1 MTRSEVKRNVGFVLV
16 GVAAMLLKARY
27 SAQLPEPIRNGGG
40 NAAGSF
46 AVYFMI
52 GSSALGRR
60 FGRLGTVF
68 LALLAVQ
75 SFEATDGF
83 GVMTNTYDPMD
94 YMANVVGIGIAVA
107 VDLATAVGWRKTPPP
122 PVPPRA

>member
-1 MTRSEVKRNVGFVLV
+1 MTQSEVKRNVGFVLV

-46 AVYFMI
+46 AVYFVI
-52 GSSALGRR
+52 GSSVLGRR
-60 FGRLGTVF
+60 IGRLGTV
-68 LALLAVQ
+68 LVALLAVQ

-94 YMANVVGIGIAVA
+94 YVANFVGIAAAVA
-107 VDLATAVGWRKTPPP
+107 ADLATGGWRKTPPP
-122 PVPPRA
+122 PAAA